1 MRITRTMDVAT
12 RGLMVLASRAGK
24 DAIPADEIAR
34 AQGIEPTTLSRVFRR
49 LVESGLVKQQKGQKR
64 AYSLGVSPDK
74 ITLRMILEAVEGSID
89 VELRPTAQTGRSSS
103 KRFEIHPA
111 WQEVDKRISEILEQY
126 TLESLTL
133 DAQFHL
139 PPFSPRT

>member
-12 RGLMVLASRAGK
+12 RGLMILSSRPGK
-24 DAIPADEIAR
+24 DPILADEIAR
-34 AQGIEPTTLSRVFRR
+34 VQGIEPAALSRVFRR
-49 LVESGLVKQQKGQKR
+49 LVEAGLVKQHKGAKR
-64 AYSLGVSPDK
+64 AYTLGVAPDK
-74 ITLRMILEAVEGSID
+74 ITLRMILEAVEGPID
-89 VELRPTAQTGRSSS
+89 LEIRPTAKSERSSS
-103 KRFEIHPA
+103 KNFEIHPA
-111 WQEVDKRISEILEQY
+111 WQEVDKRILEILEQY